1 LEPALFRCARPFPSF
16 ECLFNPAGNLI
27 AMSLPHN
34 SYSSQAPD
42 PLVTAPAPVVGVA
55 GIYPS
60 EKADSPSLGPMDSDA
75 TEEKEFKE
83 GGYGW

>member
-1 LEPALFRCARPFPSF
+1 
-16 ECLFNPAGNLI
+16 
-27 AMSLPHN
+27 MSLPQN
-34 SYSSQAPD
+34 SYPSQAPD
-42 PLVTAPAPVVGVA
+42 PLVTEPAPGVGGA

-60 EKADSPSLGPMDSDA
+60 EKADSPSVGPVDSDA